1 MQRNKTVCVWLIS
14 TVNPVMYLFV
24 FQHSVEGGHA
34 VAESKACNAHQQT
47 IIDPQSEWKFDIQI
61 RIEVGCDICSPYV
74 RSEEASAAMEQHQ
87 QVVGFCD
94 APVLVTIVQHAC
106 TEQWLVW
113 RSVPALTQQ
122 HFSSATTAQ
131 CHLTTAHTLMMHD
144 SVTLQT
150 QPTLHRGVSSALW

>member
-1 MQRNKTVCVWLIS
+1 MQRNKIVCVWLIN
-14 TVNPVMYLFV
+14 TVVYLFV

-74 RSEEASAAMEQHQ
+74 GSEEAGATMQQHQ

-94 APVLVTIVQHAC
+94 APVLVAVVQHAC
-106 TEQWLVW
+106 TEQWLVCH
-113 RSVPALTQQ
+113 SVPALIQQ
-122 HFSSATTAQ
+122 HFSSTTTAR
-131 CHLTTAHTLMMHD
+131 CLSATAHALMMHD
-144 SVTLQT
+144 SVTLQA
-150 QPTLHRGVSSALW
+150 QLTLHKGASSAL